1 MILTLVLIV
10 LLTTGDGDD
19 DDTREG
25 IQYYGPDQV
34 ARNFTIT
41 PTTVYQ
47 GETNKTF
54 RVMFT
59 AGGPMYAIGEA
70 NRVVIEV
77 GNSSRAPIEC
87 RTYYR

>member
-1 MILTLVLIV
+1 MIMMVL
-10 LLTTGDGDD
+10 GM
-19 DDTREG
+19 G

-41 PTTVYQ
+41 DTTVYQ

-59 AGGPMYAIGEA
+59 AGGPMYAIGDT
-70 NRVVIEV
+70 NKVVIEV
-77 GNSSRAPIEC
+77 GNSSSAPVKYRA
-87 RTYYR
+87 YYR